1 MGREI
6 GECHHHYLLSTIKTL
21 NFFIKSHLIQS
32 NPTCLGTIVIFFHH
46 RCGNLVAPLIP
57 FKLIIRLKSLS
68 ILEILSIS
76 WQIMQISLLLHHKNG
91 SEQTMY
97 CQCMI
102 LCSVVLVPGSNTIF
116 DGQNMRII
124 FTKTRKCG

>member
-1 MGREI
+1 
-6 GECHHHYLLSTIKTL
+6 
-21 NFFIKSHLIQS
+21 
-32 NPTCLGTIVIFFHH
+32 
-46 RCGNLVAPLIP
+46 
-57 FKLIIRLKSLS
+57 
-68 ILEILSIS
+68 
-76 WQIMQISLLLHHKNG
+76 MQISLLLHHKNG

-124 FTKTRKCG
+124 FTKTRKCGYGVSWKKVYIIRQGKVLRTAVVRGKKDDLRTFSRLFKAVQKRTDSVVVLRERKDNLVDDTTLFLSGTER